1 MEGDDKH
8 KDNGDIDKHNVDDD
22 GADGGPSVCPEHA
35 FECFSTGTRSYP
47 STRFTLNLLAAEE
60 VADNA
65 TSSAVGSH
73 GLSQTLHDDKDGI
86 LRKVQYRQARL
97 ENFMYWIQ
105 NRSIMG
111 RLAFDAKLSGNIG
124 YMGFADSP
132 HLRLV
137 RTTRL
142 SFFPSIDTQVASS
155 LSLSSSD

>member
-22 GADGGPSVCPEHA
+22 GADDGPSVCPEHA
-35 FECFSTGTRSYP
+35 SECPSTGTRSYP
-47 STRFTLNLLAAEE
+47 STCFTLNLLAAEE

-105 NRSIMG
+105 KR
-111 RLAFDAKLSGNIG
+111 
-124 YMGFADSP
+124 
-132 HLRLV
+132 
-137 RTTRL
+137 
-142 SFFPSIDTQVASS
+142 ASWEG
-155 LSLSSSD
+155 